1 MILCCLLSHVNTV
14 TFTRLYYDQLSRDN
28 IGLSVLFPKAK
39 TMRPQEFVDSSFV
52 QKLDDEVFF
61 ERVYKR

>member
-52 QKLDDEVFF
+52 EELDKSGFIKKLYE
-61 ERVYKR
+61 K